1 MKKLWIGSMI
11 SLALAASSLVAGC
24 GGSDSSDD
32 DSTGSSAGSSGNGG
46 EGGSGVG
53 EGGTPSSEG
62 GEGGTPASAD
72 CTKRGPI
79 DEDTTWKPLDE
90 CRDGFDVPS
99 TIEVE
104 GSGTTLTIEPGVKL
118 KFQDNVELDV
128 QPGASLVAV
137 GTEESPILFT
147 GWQEAPGSWGGVVF
161 YSNAVSNEIAY
172 ATVEYAGADDGPSG
186 AITLSEGDTAGRAKL
201 SHLTIR
207 NNARFGLTVLEDA
220 ELGLFEDN
228 TITEN
233 EGGAIR
239 VEVTAV
245 DQLAGDG
252 NSIEE
257 NGPNGDNVVQLET
270 SILLPIVTETTWPN
284 LSPAIYRVTGPNG
297 DGGNQIYLED
307 HLTIEPGAVFE
318 FAGGS
323 GIDVSGGTSGLSAI
337 GTEEEPIIFRG
348 IDGSGWSGIG
358 FCESNWTGN
367 NLTYVEV
374 HNAKGPP
381 DAWSLC
387 GTGATDVLKP
397 GILVGDNGGTTSFL
411 HIENITVAGPNNADA
426 DIGLQSSGGT
436 PSELEQAGTNVGTGD
451 ADALVIE
458 EF

>member
-1 MKKLWIGSMI
+1 MKKLWIGSMV
-11 SLALAASSLVAGC
+11 SLALAASSLAVGC
-24 GGSDSSDD
+24 GGSDSGDD
-32 DSTGSSAGSSGNGG
+32 DSDGGSAGSSGSGGKGG
-46 EGGSGVG
+46 EGGDPG
-53 EGGTPSSEG
+53 SEG
-62 GEGGTPASAD
+62 GAGGTIDAAD

-79 DEDTTWKPLDE
+79 KEDTTWEPLDE
-90 CRDGFDVPS
+90 CPDGFDVPS
-99 TIEVE
+99 TIEIE

-118 KFQDNVELDV
+118 KFQNNVELDV
-128 QPGASLVAV
+128 QPGAALVAA
-137 GTEESPILFT
+137 GTEDDPILFT
-147 GWQEAPGSWGGVVF
+147 GWQEAPGSWGGIVF
-161 YSNAVSNEIAY
+161 FSNAVSNEISHAI
-172 ATVEYAGADDGPSG
+172 VEYAGSSGGPSG
-186 AITLSEGDTAGRAKL
+186 AIALSDGDTAGRAKL
-201 SHLTIR
+201 SHVTIR
-207 NNARFGLTVLEDA
+207 KNARFGLTVLEDA

-228 TITEN
+228 TITDN
-233 EGGAIR
+233 EAGAIR
-239 VEVTAV
+239 VEAPAV

-252 NSIEE
+252 NTIED
-257 NGPNGDNVVQLET
+257 NGPDGENVVQLET
-270 SILLPIVTETTWPN
+270 SILMPIVTETTWPS

-297 DGGNQIYLED
+297 EGGNQIYLED

-337 GTEEEPIIFRG
+337 GTEDEPIIFRG
-348 IDGSGWSGIG
+348 VDGSGWKGIG
-358 FCESNWTGN
+358 FCESNWSGN

-374 HNAKGPP
+374 RNAKGPP

-411 HIENITVAGPNNADA
+411 HIENIVVAGPNNADA

-451 ADALVIE
+451 GDALVIE

>member
-1 MKKLWIGSMI
+1 MKKLWISSMI
-11 SLALAASSLVAGC
+11 ALALATSSVVAC

-32 DSTGSSAGSSGNGG
+32 DSDGGSAGSAGSGGRGGSSG
-46 EGGSGVG
+46 EGGS
-53 EGGTPSSEG
+53 PSSEG
-62 GEGGTPASAD
+62 GEGGTPESAD

-79 DEDTTWKPLDE
+79 DEDTTWEPLDE
-90 CRDGFDVPS
+90 CPDGFDVPS
-99 TIEVE
+99 TIEVD
-104 GSGTTLTIEPGVKL
+104 GSGTVLTIEPGVKL

-128 QPGASLVAV
+128 QPGAALVAV
-137 GTEESPILFT
+137 GTEDDPILFT
-147 GWQEAPGSWGGVVF
+147 GWQEAPGSWGGIVF

-172 ATVEYAGADDGPSG
+172 ATVEYAGSDEGPSG
-186 AITLSEGDTAGRAKL
+186 AIALSEGDTAGRAKL
-201 SHLTIR
+201 SNVTIQK
-207 NNARFGLTVLEDA
+207 NARFGLTVLEDA
-220 ELGLFEDN
+220 ELGLFENN

-233 EGGAIR
+233 EAGAIR
-239 VEVTAV
+239 VEATSV

-284 LSPAIYRVTGPNG
+284 LAPAIYRVTGANG
-297 DGGNQIYLED
+297 EGGNQIYVENQ
-307 HLTIEPGAVFE
+307 LTIEPGAVFE

-337 GTEEEPIIFRG
+337 GTEEEPILFRG
-348 IDGSGWSGIG
+348 IDGSGWTGIG
-358 FCESNWTGN
+358 FCESNWSGN

-387 GTGATDVLKP
+387 GTGDTSVLKP
-397 GILVGDNGGTTSFL
+397 GILVGDNGGTISFL
-411 HIENITVAGPNNADA
+411 HVENITVAGPNNADA

-451 ADALVIE
+451 SDALVIE